1 MSVKTVDKIVMRKL
15 DSITPYDKNPRKN
28 SKTVELLVQVIP
40 KVGFNVPLVLDK
52 DGVIVKGH
60 ARYYA
65 ATILGMDEIPC
76 VISDASPEE
85 IKLDR
90 IADNKVFEFSKWDD
104 EELLHE
110 VDMLNLDIDMS
121 MFGLPSVGGEGFE
134 EFEFNDD
141 DDIELSQEAIDERR
155 RRFEEMIAQEADPV
169 MITTQTGIDH
179 AKMAQ
184 REEAQKPPK
193 YFMVVCEKC
202 GAVMYIREG
211 DAITWG

>member
-1 MSVKTVDKIVMRKL
+1 MNVKTVDKIEMRSL
-15 DSITPYDKNPRKN
+15 YSIIPYDKNPRRN

-52 DGVIVKGH
+52 NGVIVKGH
-60 ARYYA
+60 ARYLA
-65 ATILGMDEIPC
+65 AKALGMKEVPC

-121 MFGLPSVGGEGFE
+121 MFGLPSVGGDDFA
-134 EFEFNDD
+134 EFEFDAES
-141 DDIELSQEAIDERR
+141 DDIELGEERR
-155 RRFEEMIAQEADPV
+155 RRFEEMMAQENEPV
-169 MITTQTGIDH
+169 MITTQQGIDH

-184 REEAQKPPK
+184 KEEAKKPPK
-193 YFMVVCEKC
+193 YFMVECEKC
-202 GAVMYIREG
+202 GAIMFIREG